1 MSIISAFPTPELF
14 LHCAGYLQVADISRF
29 TRVSKRWKELL
40 EDQSLWKLLSQRE
53 GIPLVE
59 GEDRDFKN
67 DFRILYPMTISSRII
82 SQFIGK
88 PIGEIP
94 RIRLEVFNRLQT
106 QDPFDPQKTMQE
118 NYVFVVV
125 PSKVARSTDAA
136 TPLELDQSGN
146 LVKSTAGAIEEL
158 KLQIPFS
165 LKNLKMLCEY
175 PLKGKEHMPV
185 FHKDSYAPV
194 FDQCGLSSD
203 KVRIFFMRIRVADQS
218 RGLPYAEQEGK
229 ARDQRL
235 EVTPMLPRALYEA
248 ECILRTGTCP
258 DNREPLTYARTPD
271 LVRVG
276 NRDYH
281 SVLGSFAPRSG
292 AYVSDSV
299 YVSGSLGVAAGVSAE
314 VPQPLALGKLA
325 IGKGH

>member
-67 DFRILYPMTISSRII
+67 DFRILYPITSSSRII

-88 PIGEIP
+88 PIGEVP
-94 RIRLEVFNRLQT
+94 RIRLEVFNRLQ
-106 QDPFDPQKTMQE
+106 QPDPFDPQRTMQE

-165 LKNLKMLCEY
+165 LKNLKMLSEH
-175 PLKGKEHMPV
+175 PLKGKENTPV
-185 FHKDSYAPV
+185 FHKASYVAV
-194 FDQCGLSSD
+194 FDQCGLCSD
-203 KVRIFFMRIRVADQS
+203 KVRIFFMRKHVADQS
-218 RGLPYAEQEGK
+218 RDLPYLQQEAK
-229 ARDQRL
+229 MREQRL
-235 EVTPMLPRALYEA
+235 EVTPILPRALYDA
-248 ECILRTGTCP
+248 VCILRTGTCP
-258 DNREPLTYARTPD
+258 DASGTYAPTPD

-281 SVLGSFAPRSG
+281 SILGGFAPRAG
-292 AYVSDSV
+292 AFVGRSYCDARDDF
-299 YVSGSLGVAAGVSAE
+299 GVAPGVSAE
-314 VPQPLALGKLA
+314 VPQPLALEKLA